1 MLLVTIFYLSGDL
14 RNVAA
19 KNSAAM
25 GGVLKL
31 YEDCLR
37 SEEGIRYRRS
47 GYWSK
52 SSDDSYNDL
61 WKVLKK
67 MS

>member
-1 MLLVTIFYLSGDL
+1 MISIGTDYHNSGNL
-14 RNVAA
+14 KNVAA

-37 SEEGIRYRRS
+37 SEEGIRYRRNFWSRNS
-47 GYWSK
+47 G
-52 SSDDSYNDL
+52 SDYDL
-61 WKVLKK
+61 LKILKK
-67 MS
+67 YDE